1 MIYLNKA
8 CFNGFY
14 RVNSKGF
21 FNVPSGKKKSVRCY
35 DENNFDNLRLF
46 FKERKAN
53 IPNLDFEEDVNK
65 ANEGDFVYFDPPYD
79 TWEEKDSFT
88 SYSKN
93 NFGKDEQW
101 SLAKVYEE
109 LSSKGV
115 YLMLS
120 NHNTKIIQELYSQF
134 RINIVP
140 AKRMINSK
148 GDQRGEVEEDI
159 IANYE

>member
-93 NFGKDEQW
+93 NFGKDEQ
-101 SLAKVYEE
+101 
-109 LSSKGV
+109 
-115 YLMLS
+115 
-120 NHNTKIIQELYSQF
+120 
-134 RINIVP
+134 
-140 AKRMINSK
+140 
-148 GDQRGEVEEDI
+148 
-159 IANYE
+159 

>member
-1 MIYLNKA
+1 M
-8 CFNGFY
+8 
-14 RVNSKGF
+14 
-21 FNVPSGKKKSVRCY
+21 
-35 DENNFDNLRLF
+35 F

-53 IPNLDFEEDVNK
+53 ITNLDFEEDFNK
-65 ANEGDFVYFDPPYD
+65 AKEGDFVYFDPPYD

-93 NFGKDEQW
+93 NFGKDEQRR
-101 SLAKVYEE
+101 LAKVYEE

-120 NHNTKIIQELYSQF
+120 NHNIKIIQDLYSQF
-134 RINIVP
+134 KINIVP

-159 IANYE
+159 ITNYE